1 MGKPR
6 RPHHEAVRQHTTKQ
20 GQSSHPSHCSTQKQS
35 HNVLCL
41 WGVSAVGWWCLFHS
55 WCMFSCSTVKVPRR
69 FSIQESTSKML
80 IKRWLKLRTH
90 GVTRNEMRA
99 CQPADKS
106 TDLVKDWNLLM
117 KMFVELS
124 AESTIVYIQQYLIE
138 QSFKLVKPT
147 ALSLS
152 NVSHGWLC
160 TVYTSR

>member
-1 MGKPR
+1 MKPLDNT
-6 RPHHEAVRQHTTKQ
+6 PPNKDKAVIHHTAVPKNNHTMYFQIK
-20 GQSSHPSHCSTQKQS
+20 
-35 HNVLCL
+35 
-41 WGVSAVGWWCLFHS
+41 GVSAVGWWCLFHS

-80 IKRWLKLRTH
+80 IKRWLKLRTQ
-90 GVTRNEMRA
+90 GVTRNEMGA

-106 TDLVKDWNLLM
+106 TDLLKDWNLLM
-117 KMFVELS
+117 EMFVELS